1 MTTRTRRGALLTA
14 IAAPLGLGVPGK
26 AATWTGKQPGKPDG
40 ARQIARAWFMASV
53 AGQLDP
59 RTHPS
64 VVLVLH
70 GNGAGLDGV
79 AERFEGQDAVAA
91 VLAGMGPARCEVEEA
106 LADGGRVALRGTT
119 YFPGGRAA
127 AFAAFAA
134 FVTLCDGRVVQVERH
149 LDRIL
154 RQA

>member
-1 MTTRTRRGALLTA
+1 MTTQTRRGALLAA
-14 IAAPLGLGVPGK
+14 IVAPLGLGRPGK
-26 AATWTGKQPGKPDG
+26 AATRTGTQPGKSDD
-40 ARQIARAWFMASV
+40 ARQVARAWFMSSI

-79 AERFEGQDAVAA
+79 AERFEGREAVAA

-106 LADGGRVALRGTT
+106 LADEGRVALRGTT
-119 YFPGGRAA
+119 YFPNGRA
-127 AFAAFAA
+127 AAFAA
-134 FVTLCDGRVVQVERH
+134 FVTLCDDQVVQVERH